1 MNIKTR
7 PSPAVNSPT
16 ACVRQNVAACPIL
29 TGNFVQSSASAA
41 ALTQDSTPP
50 RLLAFVARS
59 RTKTLLLEN
68 PYSGSVR
75 VPVTASN
82 RQHLRDL
89 RQMELKAWTE
99 AAGVDGEDTKAL
111 RTAVA
116 EVSNEPRRE
125 FWLYAL
131 LAFLAAV
138 PISYT
143 LFQSWQFFENLPAL
157 FRFIGRLLT

>member
-1 MNIKTR
+1 
-7 PSPAVNSPT
+7 
-16 ACVRQNVAACPIL
+16 
-29 TGNFVQSSASAA
+29 
-41 ALTQDSTPP
+41 
-50 RLLAFVARS
+50 
-59 RTKTLLLEN
+59 
-68 PYSGSVR
+68 
-75 VPVTASN
+75 
-82 RQHLRDL
+82 
-89 RQMELKAWTE
+89 MELKAWTE

-116 EVSNEPRRE
+116 EVSNEPSRE